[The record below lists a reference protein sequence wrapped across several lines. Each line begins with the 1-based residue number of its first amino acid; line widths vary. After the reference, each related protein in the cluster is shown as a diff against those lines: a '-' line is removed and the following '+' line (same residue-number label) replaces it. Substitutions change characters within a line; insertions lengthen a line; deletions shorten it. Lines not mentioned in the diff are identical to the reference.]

1 MPGKL
6 IRNNGI
12 NDVSLFP
19 RFPAAPYGGVSGG
32 IPAQWCFHKGLF
44 MKKDLFIGI
53 GMVFLA
59 FLCVLDLRT
68 VKNPDIIKNQV
79 GVALFPWL
87 MVGALALLGVILAV
101 SSFVKMKKD
110 RGPSDRKI
118 MNWVRFRST
127 YAVPLLM
134 FAILSAYI
142 FLTPVIGFY
151 VMSLLFFVGLGLLLG
166 GFNRKN
172 MITVCIGSIVTVLSV
187 YLIFRV
193 MLQVWMPDGLLF

>member
-1 MPGKL
+1 
-6 IRNNGI
+6 
-12 NDVSLFP
+12 
-19 RFPAAPYGGVSGG
+19 
-32 IPAQWCFHKGLF
+32 
-44 MKKDLFIGI
+44 MKKDLWIGI

-59 FLCVLDLRT
+59 FLCTLDLRT

-87 MVGALALLGVILAV
+87 MVGALAFLGVILAV

-110 RGPSDRKI
+110 GGSSGRKT
-118 MNWVRFRST
+118 MDWGRFRST

-134 FAILSAYI
+134 FAILTAYI

-166 GFNRKN
+166 GFTRRNV
-172 MITVCIGSIVTVLSV
+172 ITVCIGSIATVLSV
-187 YLIFRV
+187 YLIFQV